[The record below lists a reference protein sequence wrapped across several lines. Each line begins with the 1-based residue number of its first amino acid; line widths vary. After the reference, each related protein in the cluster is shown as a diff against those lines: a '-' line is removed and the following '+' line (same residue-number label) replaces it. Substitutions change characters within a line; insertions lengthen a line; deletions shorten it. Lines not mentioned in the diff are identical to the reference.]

1 MTDSPKMDWDKV
13 HKEDK
18 ERTQGVE
25 WTGRRKTYRPW
36 VTESSIEEEEEKADR
51 ELEIERASESPE
63 MKAMREEATKKMLE
77 DLEKAEN
84 SRPKW
89 KSPLDDE
96 DE

>member
-1 MTDSPKMDWDKV
+1 MDWDKV

-36 VTESSIEEEEEKADR
+36 VTESSIEEEDEKAER
-51 ELEIERASESPE
+51 ELEIIRASESPE
-63 MKAMREEATKKMLE
+63 ERAMREEATKKL
-77 DLEKAEN
+77 LEKFKEDDK
-84 SRPKW
+84 SLPKW
-89 KSPLDDE
+89 KSPLDD